1 MLCSRRFPA
10 PSQNLT
16 SSIIPLL
23 ILICNFFFSSIH
35 TQIQNDRRRGAKENK
50 GTQFVISPR
59 LPLPDSKQTQMFFCK
74 CCSFIARHPSRDCF
88 WSWSQIYCLWCLR
101 CSPAVTGPQCL
112 HSGYYFWLSP
122 LHLGAQRSLFHFLCH
137 NAMAKK
143 KKKIPARHHTI
154 GNANNICCVSDSP
167 FFPLYSAGADDQ
179 WVCQRLGLKTKGQG
193 SGKRRVFRKHVTLT
207 IIHLQ
212 SVEQNNMNP
221 PYQNPEEEP

>member
-23 ILICNFFFSSIH
+23 ILICNFFPSIH

-59 LPLPDSKQTQMFFCK
+59 LPLPDSKQTQTYFCK

-88 WSWSQIYCLWCLR
+88 WSWSRIYCLWCLR

-112 HSGYYFWLSP
+112 HSGYYFWLSL
-122 LHLGAQRSLFHFLCH
+122 LHLGAQPSLFHFLCH
-137 NAMAKK
+137 NVMAKK
-143 KKKIPARHHTI
+143 RKKNSLQGITLLETRITYVVSQTRPSSLFIPLVQMT
-154 GNANNICCVSDSP
+154 SE
-167 FFPLYSAGADDQ
+167 SASA
-179 WVCQRLGLKTKGQG
+179 
-193 SGKRRVFRKHVTLT
+193 
-207 IIHLQ
+207 
-212 SVEQNNMNP
+212 
-221 PYQNPEEEP
+221 